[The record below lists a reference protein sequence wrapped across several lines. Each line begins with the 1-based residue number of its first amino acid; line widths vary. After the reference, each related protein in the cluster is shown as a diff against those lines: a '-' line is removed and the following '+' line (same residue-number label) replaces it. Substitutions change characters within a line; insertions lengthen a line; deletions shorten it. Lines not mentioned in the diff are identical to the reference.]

1 MFVELNDITKTDI
14 NPESSY
20 SIELLIGP
28 AVIDLLLSPEFQKN
42 IDRLFEACPWATIF
56 QNRLYI
62 TAWYQVYQKTHLPIL
77 VKGEVNGHLIGVL
90 PVVLL
95 HTQEIDIHKNS
106 NRITGV
112 GHYDAEYQTWL
123 AIPAYGE
130 LFIREALGKLIKQF
144 PGNPISFR
152 YLPPGT
158 PLNWVKDDKLWRS
171 YSTVQLHT
179 RPLIKLSEP
188 DHAKLLESKQFKNKL
203 NRLKRLGEVRLEPI
217 ADLESFKN
225 HLTELTV
232 LYDFRFGA
240 LFNKQIFKNDPAKKE
255 FLLELF
261 RLQLLHATIL
271 KVNGEIFA
279 AVVAIAG
286 KGWLHL
292 SGFTCHSPFKARSY
306 SPGLLH
312 FSFLAKKLKEEQM
325 QYLDLT
331 PGYDFYKDKLA
342 NMHDEVHELVISRKV
357 TYRIKKRIKKW
368 VQVKLITA
376 GIRPMTVEL
385 QLKKYFYLLKNSSV
399 LTILKKISKKLRSN
413 TLQKRY
419 VLKAKAFSPD
429 VKISLQK
436 NNLDHLMQYKGSKE
450 TGISRWEF
458 LADAMRRL
466 EIGQYCYTWA
476 ENNQLLSCTW
486 FNTFD
491 NEIELKDL
499 YFYTKDRY
507 QLQSFVFNL
516 IDHVAP
522 EKGTIG
528 FRTNNKFICEVLEA
542 VGLVGEKE
550 EEDQG
555 KLPLSCSIFFVKTSL
570 AALELISS
578 TASV

>member
-1 MFVELNDITKTDI
+1 MDVALKDTIETNIT
-14 NPESSY
+14 PESSY
-20 SIELLIGP
+20 SIELLTGA
-28 AVIDLLLSPEFQKN
+28 AVIDLLLNPEFQKN

-62 TAWYQVYQKTHLPIL
+62 TAWYQVYQKKHLPIL

-95 HTQEIDIHKNS
+95 HTQESDKHKNS
-106 NRITGV
+106 NRITGA

-123 AIPAYGE
+123 AIPVYGE

-152 YLPPGT
+152 YLPPQT
-158 PLNWVKDDKLWRS
+158 PLNWVKDNNKWRS
-171 YSTVQLHT
+171 YSIVQLHS

-217 ADLESFKN
+217 TDPESFKN
-225 HLTELTV
+225 HLNELTV

-240 LFNKQIFKNDPAKKE
+240 LFNKQIFKDDPVKKE

-279 AVVAIAG
+279 AVIAIAG

-312 FSFLAKKLKEEQM
+312 FSFLAKKLREEQM

-331 PGYDFYKDKLA
+331 PGYDSYKDKLA
-342 NMHDEVHELVISRKV
+342 NMHDEVHELVISRQF

-376 GIRPMTVEL
+376 GIRPMTAEL
-385 QLKKYFYLLKNSSV
+385 KLKKYFYLLKNSNIKTV
-399 LTILKKISKKLRSN
+399 LKKISKKLRSN

-419 VLKAKAFSPD
+419 ELKAQTFRPD

-436 NNLDHLMQYKGSKE
+436 NNLDHLMKYTGSKE
-450 TGISRWEF
+450 TGITRWEF

-466 EIGQYCYTWA
+466 ETGQFCYTWA
-476 ENNQLLSCTW
+476 ENNQLLSCAW

-499 YFYTKDRY
+499 YFYTKDRDK
-507 QLQSFVFNL
+507 LQSFFFNL
-516 IDHVAP
+516 IDHVAS
-522 EKGTIG
+522 EKSSTG
-528 FRTNNKFICEVLEA
+528 FHTNNKFICEAMETM
-542 VGLVGEKE
+542 GLHAEVS
-550 EEDQG
+550 
-555 KLPLSCSIFFVKTSL
+555 PPVKNNNFAKNFLQILYIICEWFTGSNM
-570 AALELISS
+570 I
-578 TASV
+578 T